1 MCICDELRS
10 RKPGQHT
17 AVHTHCAHEDKNGSV
32 PISQIRNWNVR
43 ELYCFS
49 DLTHLPVL
57 ENYNKNVIKMI
68 YQVLASLKFHCAQQ
82 SPASFKET
90 HTKSSG
96 KKKIQMDFTAGVW
109 SSWLLSGDIMTVQI
123 IHSSFGLLPFICI
136 AQSFLVIML

>member
-1 MCICDELRS
+1 M
-10 RKPGQHT
+10 
-17 AVHTHCAHEDKNGSV
+17 
-32 PISQIRNWNVR
+32 R

-68 YQVLASLKFHCAQQ
+68 YQVLAFLKFHCAQQ

-96 KKKIQMDFTAGVW
+96 KKKFRWILQPE
-109 SSWLLSGDIMTVQI
+109 
-123 IHSSFGLLPFICI
+123 FGAVDC
-136 AQSFLVIML
+136 